1 MRAVLELVQLSYLPM
16 LVTPGPYPS
25 GMQAKPLQSVAGGL
39 LKASGHIGHVSEW
52 CQLFNVQPL
61 AILAFIH
68 GLDEL
73 VLIIVPLLAIE
84 RGNLAGI
91 KTPHHMD

>member
-16 LVTPGPYPS
+16 VVTSGPNPS
-25 GMQAKPLQSVAGGL
+25 GMQAKPLQIVASGL
-39 LKASGHIGHVSEW
+39 LKAPGHIRHVLEW

-61 AILAFIH
+61 AILVFIH
-68 GLDEL
+68 GLDKL
-73 VLIIVPLLAIE
+73 VLIIVPLSAVE
-84 RGNLAGI
+84 RGDLAGI

>member
-16 LVTPGPYPS
+16 IITPGPNPT
-25 GMQAKPLQSVAGGL
+25 GMQAKPLQLVASGL
-39 LKASGHIGHVSEW
+39 LKAPGHIGHVLEW
-52 CQLFNVQPL
+52 LQLFNVQPL

-73 VLIIVPLLAIE
+73 VLITVPLSAIE
-84 RGNLAGI
+84 RGDLAGI
-91 KTPHHMD
+91 KTPNHMD